1 MKIKDKKI
9 FKVKRDTLHTIVHP
23 QAKTTT
29 KKKNNLK
36 PYLISYTKANS
47 KFFLDIN
54 IKHKALKLPEENL
67 GENICDLR
75 WGKGFIDTVPKT

>member
-1 MKIKDKKI
+1 MKTKDKKI
-9 FKVKRDTLHTIVHP
+9 FKVKRDTLHTIVHT

-29 KKKNNLK
+29 KNNSK
-36 PYLISYTKANS
+36 PYLICYTKANS
-47 KFFLDIN
+47 KCFIDIN
-54 IKHKALKLPEENL
+54 IKHKAIKLLEENL